1 MTMLRTIGLLMLP
14 LALGAA
20 APAPGALEQQV
31 EVTLRKAYGP
41 YQTRQGGGR
50 DWLRPVFT
58 TSTRQLIRAWQKH
71 VGSEPYGINDHG
83 WFCDC
88 QDWDERAFGWKR
100 LAIKQLAPGRVEV
113 RVRLTIVRG
122 TTSEQ
127 RLVLV
132 REGTTWAV
140 EDMFTQTVP
149 KGIRA
154 AMREE
159 LRGPPGE

>member
-100 LAIKQLAPGRVEV
+100 LAIKQLAPGRGACSDGYAN
-113 RVRLTIVRG
+113 RLSIAHG
-122 TTSEQ
+122 LLPMQ
-127 RLVLV
+127 R
-132 REGTTWAV
+132 
-140 EDMFTQTVP
+140 Q
-149 KGIRA
+149 RA
-154 AMREE
+154 AQ
-159 LRGPPGE
+159 RGLGRGGTCRGCAVSSVPGRRRR